1 MMAEDVSSSTTAGG
15 SCMSRQRPSS
25 QSSAT
30 GTSATF
36 SQNRQKS
43 SDSIVSNDDKNDNDC
58 FLFSEHI
65 LGGLPVMKRLFSAE
79 RNIFM
84 ALVAFRVV
92 NALLIQTQYVP
103 DEYWQSLEIAHSTA
117 FGYGY
122 QTWEWRNALRGY
134 LYPSIFTVLY
144 KVLQILR
151 LDYRIL
157 LIKAPRMLQGVL
169 AATAIGSCLT
179 LSTLVDYLGYGKF
192 VLVQYNFFKFNV
204 LSNLGSHYGTHPWH
218 WYVTQG
224 YPVIIATHLVP
235 FVAGVCKA
243 RNKSLFTVILWTLLI
258 YSFLSHKEFRFVM
271 HTIPLSMHY
280 CGVYFHSLCTEDLQ
294 SNTKPHSSEKGH
306 SVPSPENS
314 SGNASPDSEQKKKYF
329 VQKSRLTK
337 AYYLLIFLAVTNIP
351 LAFYFNLIHQRGTVL
366 VTKFLHDEFAP
377 EKLTPTSHVL
387 FLMPCHSTPFYSHI
401 HRRVPMRFLTCE
413 PNLSQ
418 TDPYVDEADLFFND
432 PLKWLDKEYN
442 MTTSKKTDNFPTHFV
457 YYANLHRTLF
467 PHLDRAG
474 YRKCGQFFHTHF
486 PEGRCST
493 HVLVSCKRRTQQL

>member
-1 MMAEDVSSSTTAGG
+1 MTVTANGDADADADTAGCADG
-15 SCMSRQRPSS
+15 V
-25 QSSAT
+25 
-30 GTSATF
+30 G
-36 SQNRQKS
+36 K
-43 SDSIVSNDDKNDNDC
+43 DINDDEV
-58 FLFSEHI
+58 S
-65 LGGLPVMKRLFSAE
+65 
-79 RNIFM
+79 
-84 ALVAFRVV
+84 
-92 NALLIQTQYVP
+92 
-103 DEYWQSLEIAHSTA
+103 
-117 FGYGY
+117 YGY

-134 LYPSIFTVLY
+134 LYPSVFTVLY
-144 KVLQILR
+144 KVLHILR

-157 LIKAPRMLQGVL
+157 LIKAPRVLQGLL
-169 AATAIGSCLT
+169 AATGDFYLYKLSLRLSGTATAQWTLVCEILSWFLLYTYPRTLTNGAETALTVIALYHYPWPKLKPKDRNSTLKFLLVAGLSVIVRPTSVITWILLCGWHLQNSFSLRLCVLYVLAIGSCLT

-204 LSNLGSHYGTHPWH
+204 VSNLGSHYGTHPWH

-280 CGVYFHSLCTEDLQ
+280 CGIYFHSLCTEDLQ
-294 SNTKPHSSEKGH
+294 SNTKPHSSGKGH
-306 SVPSPENS
+306 SFPSPENTS
-314 SGNASPDSEQKKKYF
+314 ENASPDSEQKKKYF

-337 AYYLLIFLAVTNIP
+337 AYYLLIFLAVTNLP

-377 EKLTPTSHVL
+377 EKLTPTSRVL

-418 TDPYVDEADLFFND
+418 TDHYVDEADLFFND

-442 MTTSKKTDNFPTHFV
+442 MTTSKKADTLPTHFV
-457 YYANLHRTLF
+457 YY
-467 PHLDRAG
+467 
-474 YRKCGQFFHTHF
+474 
-486 PEGRCST
+486 
-493 HVLVSCKRRTQQL
+493 